1 MPTVRGLDTANV
13 VVKDLGGWFDTAS
26 LAAHFGDAVELLI
39 AAGALAMSALFFVL
53 AGQFPS
59 LAADPGG
66 LSLFPRIVAA
76 FTGLASAAFLIQAIR
91 RRAAYRPHLAAA
103 LPSAGTWL
111 RYRRVEVASFTL
123 VGLLPFAIQW
133 IGFVAAVGTFTVLL
147 LVVSR
152 VRLLPL
158 TLTAFLTTA
167 GIYVAYAVVLGAILP
182 IGELWD

>member
-1 MPTVRGLDTANV
+1 M
-13 VVKDLGGWFDTAS
+13 
-26 LAAHFGDAVELLI
+26 ELLI

-53 AGQFPS
+53 AGRFPS

-91 RRAAYRPHLAAA
+91 RRDAYRPHVEGA
-103 LPSAGTWL
+103 LHSVGTWL
-111 RYRRVEVASFTL
+111 MYRRVEVASFAL

-133 IGFVAAVGTFTVLL
+133 IGFIAAIGIFTVLM

-152 VRLLPL
+152 VRLFPL
-158 TLTAFLTTA
+158 TLTALLTTA

-182 IGELWD
+182 NGELWE